1 MHGILTLDP
10 YTFVDL
16 RCFLGDGEKPE
27 GLESVSKIK
36 KKTLHSKKKV
46 FNSLDSFYKCTLL
59 GIS

>member
-36 KKTLHSKKKV
+36 KKHYIAKKKFLIVWTV
-46 FNSLDSFYKCTLL
+46 F
-59 GIS
+59 ISAHY